1 MRRIIPWDDLSA
13 VVLSA
18 QDAIFGQTFDGDITS
33 WNAGAERLF
42 GYAAGEAVG
51 QPAFMLAANPDSWDL
66 TSIIE
71 KLRSGESTPPYEDE
85 FRHKDGS
92 TLPATVA
99 ISPVVVSG
107 EAIGIS
113 QVVRRGVISS
123 VPDNSLSLSKVEAER
138 QELHHQLLHLARLGT
153 MGQMSTALAHELYQP
168 LTAIVAYLTSA
179 RRLMSRGEATL
190 SEIDLLTIAM
200 DRAIEQASRADQI
213 LRHLRFFVAD
223 QPDERQLSSIR
234 ETIVNVNDLVLI
246 VAKEADVRIELNLE
260 DDAQVL
266 INRVQIQQALLNL
279 MRNAVEAMAGA
290 TRRELSVSTSSADG
304 NVIVTIADSGP
315 GLWPEIAGQLFAPFK
330 TTKPDGMG
338 VGLSICQTIIAAH
351 GGNLW
356 LDPSATSGATFR
368 FKLPIAE

>member
-1 MRRIIPWDDLSA
+1 MRRIIPSDDLSA

-315 GLWPEIAGQLFAPFK
+315 GLSPEIAGQLFAPFK